1 MLEKEM
7 CLNKKLILITYFIF
21 FKTFAYAD
29 FKENIINNLKNTQN
43 MNFDFEQNINGK
55 IEKGNCTIQY
65 PKKIF
70 CKYDLE
76 SKKILVSDG
85 NTLVITNKFKSY
97 YKYPL
102 SKTPLDYILDKKFL
116 LQEIKNLKERV
127 IDNQFINFTIFKNEN
142 EINLFF
148 DKKYFNL
155 IGWQTLDI
163 YQNLNITH
171 ISSIKKNQNIKNE
184 IFKIPLKD

>member
-1 MLEKEM
+1 M
-7 CLNKKLILITYFIF
+7 Y
-21 FKTFAYAD
+21 YSVS
-29 FKENIINNLKNTQN
+29 
-43 MNFDFEQNINGK
+43 
-55 IEKGNCTIQY
+55 
-65 PKKIF
+65 KKIF

-116 LQEIKNLKERV
+116 LQEIKDLKERV

-142 EINLFF
+142 EINLFLT
-148 DKKYFNL
+148 KN
-155 IGWQTLDI
+155 TS
-163 YQNLNITH
+163 
-171 ISSIKKNQNIKNE
+171 IS
-184 IFKIPLKD
+184 